1 MKDYL
6 MWFQI
11 IMLAVN
17 IGVCIYLKM
26 QEDIPFKK
34 LRIAFV
40 VIVTALTIINFGKLT
55 ILNVL
60 FSFTPY
66 LILNIKPD
74 GKFYRFIE
82 SLMGNN
88 KTDRGSGRNS
98 NQHLQ
103 KLQGSHKALSERKA

>member
-6 MWFQI
+6 MWIQI
-11 IMLAVN
+11 IMLAIN
-17 IGVCIYLKM
+17 IGLCIYLKM

-34 LRIAFV
+34 VRIAFI
-40 VIVTALTIINFGKLT
+40 VIVTALTIVNFGKLT

-74 GKFYRFIE
+74 GKLYRLIE

-88 KTDRGSGRNS
+88 KTGRGSGRYS

-103 KLQGSHKALSERKA
+103 KLEGSSKALSKRAT